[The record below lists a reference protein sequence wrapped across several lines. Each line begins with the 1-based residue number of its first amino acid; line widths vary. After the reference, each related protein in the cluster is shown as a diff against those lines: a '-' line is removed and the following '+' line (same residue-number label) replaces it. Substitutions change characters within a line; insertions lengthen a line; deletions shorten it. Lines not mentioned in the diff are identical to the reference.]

1 MSIWTIMNGVAW
13 ALCALF
19 AYLILSDLIKVEREK
34 RAEHKNSEN
43 AGNNVGKQAR
53 RAAGSVECENTDG
66 PAK

>member
-19 AYLILSDLIKVEREK
+19 AYLILSDLIKVEKAEREEK
-34 RAEHKNSEN
+34 KNGEKTGIHGVASDKEE
-43 AGNNVGKQAR
+43 A
-53 RAAGSVECENTDG
+53 SDG